1 MKKLFNLF
9 NLLLTGL
16 VFWIGNEYFNE
27 YISIINTK
35 TLIISALL
43 MFGISYLF
51 RYLML
56 ASVLTIPICIGCQ
69 KQRGER
75 INKNCDYIQNRDIR
89 IYGLEQQKL
98 ILKWVLEEDN
108 N

>member
-1 MKKLFNLF
+1 MRN
-9 NLLLTGL
+9 GL
-16 VFWIGNEYFNE
+16 N
-27 YISIINTK
+27 
-35 TLIISALL
+35 
-43 MFGISYLF
+43 ISYKIKDINKEIKQLQNEILECLE
-51 RYLML
+51 Y
-56 ASVLTIPICIGCQ
+56 Q

-98 ILKWVLEEDN
+98 ILKWVLKEEN

>member
-1 MKKLFNLF
+1 MRN
-9 NLLLTGL
+9 GL
-16 VFWIGNEYFNE
+16 N
-27 YISIINTK
+27 
-35 TLIISALL
+35 
-43 MFGISYLF
+43 ISYKIKDINKEIKQLQNEILECLE
-51 RYLML
+51 Y
-56 ASVLTIPICIGCQ
+56 Q

>member
-1 MKKLFNLF
+1 MRN
-9 NLLLTGL
+9 GL
-16 VFWIGNEYFNE
+16 N
-27 YISIINTK
+27 
-35 TLIISALL
+35 
-43 MFGISYLF
+43 ISYKIKDINKEIKQLQNEILECLE
-51 RYLML
+51 Y
-56 ASVLTIPICIGCQ
+56 Q

-98 ILKWVLEEDN
+98 ILKWVLKEDN

>member
-1 MKKLFNLF
+1 MRN
-9 NLLLTGL
+9 GL
-16 VFWIGNEYFNE
+16 N
-27 YISIINTK
+27 
-35 TLIISALL
+35 
-43 MFGISYLF
+43 ISYKISDINKEIKHLQNEILECLE
-51 RYLML
+51 Y
-56 ASVLTIPICIGCQ
+56 Q
-69 KQRGER
+69 KQQGER